1 MQTNPKMNSI
11 DWIIINKSLDG
22 TLNDQEAERLSEWL
36 AESDEH
42 RMLYQKIKTYDSYS
56 LDEGIYEKWK
66 SEYVT
71 VLSRLK
77 RRRRKN
83 MIRRR
88 ILISTSVAAIFMLVA
103 FFTLLL
109 NGPEPVGSDHG
120 VERPKVQLQLA
131 DGNLLDLDDVK
142 ENNLTEIAHINVSSS
157 NKTLTYQ
164 HTGKSS
170 RVEYNTLKTERGGEW
185 NVVLED
191 GTKVYLNSSS
201 TLEYPTSFTGDSRQV
216 VLEGEAYFEVTHD
229 PDKPF
234 IVKTS
239 DMNIV
244 VRGTSFNVNA
254 YSDYKTTRT
263 TLVNGKIEVECSGNT
278 HIVLPGQQ
286 IVFEKETKSIKIE
299 DVDTELYASWK
310 NGFYK
315 FNDTR
320 LEDILTTLSLWY
332 DVDVIYADE
341 SVKELR
347 FTSSGK
353 IIRYDSLT
361 SLLKKFEY
369 TNNVI
374 FDLNGKNLI
383 VKQK

>member
-1 MQTNPKMNSI
+1 M
-11 DWIIINKSLDG
+11 
-22 TLNDQEAERLSEWL
+22 
-36 AESDEH
+36 
-42 RMLYQKIKTYDSYS
+42 
-56 LDEGIYEKWK
+56 
-66 SEYVT
+66 
-71 VLSRLK
+71 
-77 RRRRKN
+77 
-83 MIRRR
+83 
-88 ILISTSVAAIFMLVA
+88 
-103 FFTLLL
+103 
-109 NGPEPVGSDHG
+109 
-120 VERPKVQLQLA
+120 
-131 DGNLLDLDDVK
+131 
-142 ENNLTEIAHINVSSS
+142 
-157 NKTLTYQ
+157 
-164 HTGKSS
+164 
-170 RVEYNTLKTERGGEW
+170 EYNTLKTERGGEW

-201 TLEYPTSFTGDSRQV
+201 TLKYPTSFTGDSRQV

-310 NGFYK
+310 KGFYK

>member
-254 YSDYKTTRT
+254 YSD
-263 TLVNGKIEVECSGNT
+263 
-278 HIVLPGQQ
+278 
-286 IVFEKETKSIKIE
+286 
-299 DVDTELYASWK
+299 
-310 NGFYK
+310 
-315 FNDTR
+315 
-320 LEDILTTLSLWY
+320 
-332 DVDVIYADE
+332 
-341 SVKELR
+341 
-347 FTSSGK
+347 
-353 IIRYDSLT
+353 
-361 SLLKKFEY
+361 
-369 TNNVI
+369 
-374 FDLNGKNLI
+374 
-383 VKQK
+383 

>member
-88 ILISTSVAAIFMLVA
+88 ILISTSIAAIFMLVA

-120 VERPKVQLQLA
+120 VECPKVQLQLA

-164 HTGKSS
+164 HIGKSS

-201 TLEYPTSFTGDSRQV
+201 TLKYPTSFTGDSRQV

-310 NGFYK
+310 NGDKIKTKKGSISVSDYLTNHK
-315 FNDTR
+315 IPYLQR
-320 LEDILTTLSLWY
+320 KQILLLCDKDDLPIAILGY
-332 DVDVIYADE
+332 
-341 SVKELR
+341 
-347 FTSSGK
+347 
-353 IIRYDSLT
+353 II
-361 SLLKKFEY
+361 K
-369 TNNVI
+369 
-374 FDLNGKNLI
+374 
-383 VKQK
+383 